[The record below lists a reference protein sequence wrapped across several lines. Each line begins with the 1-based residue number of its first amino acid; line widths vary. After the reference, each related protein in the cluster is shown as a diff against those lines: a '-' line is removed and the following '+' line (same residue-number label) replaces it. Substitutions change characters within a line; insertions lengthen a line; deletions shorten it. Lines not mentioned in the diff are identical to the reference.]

1 MLNLD
6 GNELFPE
13 DYQTFK
19 TDGIQHINFNVAFP
33 QLIEWSENRWQNEK
47 CKCHFCREA
56 NVVPTK
62 KTKRA
67 LFQFTERQLQSVLLS
82 VSNQM
87 LQQKQRLT
95 MAIV

>member
-33 QLIEWSENRWQNEK
+33 QLIEWSEK
-47 CKCHFCREA
+47 
-56 NVVPTK
+56 
-62 KTKRA
+62 
-67 LFQFTERQLQSVLLS
+67 
-82 VSNQM
+82 
-87 LQQKQRLT
+87 
-95 MAIV
+95 

>member
-1 MLNLD
+1 MNCFQKIIKRL
-6 GNELFPE
+6 
-13 DYQTFK
+13 K

-33 QLIEWSENRWQNEK
+33 QLIEWSEKIDGKNEK

-67 LFQFTERQLQSVLLS
+67 LFPVYGTPLQSVLLS